1 MSSAQ
6 DASIKV
12 SIDKFNGDNYA
23 TWSRYMRGVLLTKSV
38 WHVVNR
44 ETTPSFTD
52 SRPKDD
58 YVKSSNIAFG
68 LMLLHMDADYH
79 HVVDNCEEAW
89 TAWTRLKTLYG
100 GSQKA
105 GRIYLKRQLF
115 SMEMSEGGNVLHHC
129 NEVLNIS
136 AKLSSIGAKM
146 EDEDV
151 AICLLRSLPKSYEN
165 VVLNLEMSNA
175 ELRLQDVVKVLTNE
189 HIKRQGEKT
198 ATVKTE
204 NAAKAFNTDRESRQC
219 TYCGKLGHVI
229 NKCWTKQKDE
239 NRGPR
244 RGGNGRGRGANNIQW
259 RNDSDGYDY
268 DYDRVA
274 FAVSLEC
281 GVSTGKNVSGMWAVD
296 SGATHHICNDK
307 SKFANLIERN
317 EGELS
322 VADGNKAVIK
332 GVGTIMERVV
342 LPNGDERKIEIKNAL
357 YVPNMSKNLLSVPQI
372 NKHGKFQV
380 VFDGTEMH
388 ISRKDSNQV
397 VATADLVDGL
407 YWLLTPH
414 RSANAATSG
423 RTVDLHAQMGHA
435 PVEVLRKMV
444 DNKMIKDAKAPSN
457 NRDKRRYN
465 TFELLHFDICGPME
479 ENSLGDSKYLLL
491 IVDEASG
498 CMKGFCLRAKSESE
512 DCIKTYIMKVRKQFG
527 KKVKFVRRDGS
538 REFATNSLKDFY
550 EDEGIEQQTT
560 VSYAHQTNGTAERAI
575 RTIVTIGR
583 SMLHHAKLDKC
594 FWAEAAMTA
603 IYVKNRLPSPKIEHK
618 TPFDIVFKSKLSVKH
633 MRAFG
638 CRTYILTPKGKRL
651 KWNPKARAGL
661 FLGYE
666 EVSKAYRLYDIEAGQ
681 VVISRDVNFDE
692 STFGL
697 SPPISDEDVDD
708 LDFDSL
714 DIDTDNDNDS
724 SRQTEYKQA
733 GKRKSRPSDEDE
745 AARRPRAVR
754 HRPGLEEA
762 SAPNDSS
769 PHRADADEEE
779 KSGDQDEESTPPVFW
794 RASANAVEAAVDLS
808 EPSTFQEAV
817 NGPDQV
823 HWRKAIRAE
832 LKSMRLRG
840 VFRAAKL
847 PNGQRAIGTK
857 WVFKIKRKADGSIEK
872 YKARLVAKGFKQKYG
887 IDYTETFS
895 PVVKYVTLRM
905 VIALAKYYGWPLD
918 QLDVVTAFLYGIM
931 KELVFCAVPEG
942 VDLDGDFDCLELVK
956 AIYGLKQASRVWNE
970 TFDEFVCSIGF
981 QVSDFDPCLYI
992 KVVDGHCV
1000 LVLVYVDDVLITG
1013 SSPELISRT
1022 KNDLKTRFEMIDS
1035 GKCVFVLGIELVDGP
1050 DGSVTMCQRR
1060 YVDDI
1065 LKRFGMDECKA
1076 VVSPVDMST
1085 RLVPSDAV
1093 TKVNAPFREAVGA
1106 LMHLMTATCPDIA
1119 YAVGY
1124 VSRFMENPQEEHWVA
1139 VKRSFRYLQGTK
1151 THGICF
1157 KPGDNID
1164 FRGYSDADWAG
1175 DLADRKSTSGY
1186 TFMLMGVPVSW
1197 GSKKQS
1203 SVSLSTSEAEYIA
1216 LSLAIQEGKWVHRL
1230 LCEILAATNETGP
1243 ELKIREDNQ
1252 TQ

>member
-1 MSSAQ
+1 
-6 DASIKV
+6 
-12 SIDKFNGDNYA
+12 
-23 TWSRYMRGVLLTKSV
+23 
-38 WHVVNR
+38 
-44 ETTPSFTD
+44 
-52 SRPKDD
+52 
-58 YVKSSNIAFG
+58 
-68 LMLLHMDADYH
+68 
-79 HVVDNCEEAW
+79 
-89 TAWTRLKTLYG
+89 
-100 GSQKA
+100 
-105 GRIYLKRQLF
+105 
-115 SMEMSEGGNVLHHC
+115 
-129 NEVLNIS
+129 
-136 AKLSSIGAKM
+136 
-146 EDEDV
+146 
-151 AICLLRSLPKSYEN
+151 
-165 VVLNLEMSNA
+165 
-175 ELRLQDVVKVLTNE
+175 
-189 HIKRQGEKT
+189 
-198 ATVKTE
+198 
-204 NAAKAFNTDRESRQC
+204 
-219 TYCGKLGHVI
+219 
-229 NKCWTKQKDE
+229 
-239 NRGPR
+239 
-244 RGGNGRGRGANNIQW
+244 
-259 RNDSDGYDY
+259 
-268 DYDRVA
+268 
-274 FAVSLEC
+274 
-281 GVSTGKNVSGMWAVD
+281 MWAVD

-307 SKFANLIERN
+307 AKFANLIERN

-322 VADGNKAVIK
+322 VADGNKAAIM
-332 GVGTIMERVV
+332 GVGTIVERVV
-342 LPNGDERKIEIKNAL
+342 LPNGDEREIEIKNAL

-372 NKHGKFQV
+372 NKSGKFQV

-388 ISRKDSNQV
+388 VSRKDSKLV

-407 YWLLTPH
+407 YWLRTPQ

-423 RTVDLHAQMGHA
+423 RTVDLHARMGHA

-444 DNKMIKDAKAPSN
+444 DNKKIKDAKAPSN
-457 NRDKRRYN
+457 NRDKRRYD
-465 TFELLHFDICGPME
+465 TFELLHFDICGSME
-479 ENSLGDSKYLLL
+479 ETSLGGSKYLLL

-498 CMKGFCLRAKSESE
+498 CMKSFCLRAKSESE
-512 DCIKTYIMKVRKQFG
+512 DCIKTIKTYIMKVQKQFG
-527 KKVKFVRRDGS
+527 KKVKFVRHDGA
-538 REFATNSLKDFY
+538 REFATNSLKAFY

-560 VSYAHQTNGTAERAI
+560 VPYAHQTNGTAERAI

-618 TPFDIVFKSKLSVKH
+618 TPFEIVYKSKPSVKH
-633 MRAFG
+633 MRVFG
-638 CRTYILTPKGKRL
+638 CRTYILTPKEKRL
-651 KWNPKARAGL
+651 KWDPKARAGI

-692 STFGL
+692 SAFGL

-714 DIDTDNDNDS
+714 DIDTDNDS
-724 SRQTEYKQA
+724 SRQTEYTQA
-733 GKRKSRPSDEDE
+733 GKRKSCPSDEDE

-762 SAPNDSS
+762 SAPDSS
-769 PHRADADEEE
+769 SHRVDADEEE

-794 RASANAVEAAVDLS
+794 RASTNAVEATVDLS

-905 VIALAKYYGWPLD
+905 VIAIAKYFGWPLD

-931 KELVFCAVPEG
+931 KEQVFCIVPEG
-942 VDLDGDFDCLELVK
+942 VELDGNFDCLELVK

-981 QVSDFDPCLYI
+981 QVSAFDPCLYI

-1022 KNDLKTRFEMIDS
+1022 KNDLKTRFEMTDS

-1060 YVDDI
+1060 YVDNI
-1065 LKRFGMDECKA
+1065 LKRFAMDECKA
-1076 VVSPVDMST
+1076 VL
-1085 RLVPSDAV
+1085 LV
-1093 TKVNAPFREAVGA
+1093 
-1106 LMHLMTATCPDIA
+1106 L
-1119 YAVGY
+1119 
-1124 VSRFMENPQEEHWVA
+1124 
-1139 VKRSFRYLQGTK
+1139 
-1151 THGICF
+1151 
-1157 KPGDNID
+1157 
-1164 FRGYSDADWAG
+1164 
-1175 DLADRKSTSGY
+1175 
-1186 TFMLMGVPVSW
+1186 
-1197 GSKKQS
+1197 
-1203 SVSLSTSEAEYIA
+1203 
-1216 LSLAIQEGKWVHRL
+1216 
-1230 LCEILAATNETGP
+1230 
-1243 ELKIREDNQ
+1243 
-1252 TQ
+1252 